1 MMIEVHWSW
10 LLAVL
15 LLAAIGATVVVAA
28 VLLLAAIGATVVV
41 ALIWETFENRKIKR
55 RWRNHD

>member
-1 MMIEVHWSW
+1 MIEVHWSW
-10 LLAVL
+10 LL
-15 LLAAIGATVVVAA
+15 A